1 MILKNFI
8 EQFVCPNTL
17 IRLHHVSHISGISY
31 ESANNDEPEM
41 EWKLVNS
48 EFANKEVIG
57 VTDILYLHDSYS
69 EAVNIVIER

>member
-1 MILKNFI
+1 MTLKNFI

-17 IRLHHVSHISGISY
+17 VRLHYVSTNPEFSY

-48 EFANKEVIG
+48 KYKNREVIG
-57 VTDILYLHDSYS
+57 VKDILYLHGSYT
-69 EAVNIVIER
+69 EAVNIIIER